1 MAPSSNLPSR
11 WDPAKLFRF
20 RDRSRLPVTDGKPPA
35 APAQGT
41 GQRAVDF
48 LMNPVILEVR
58 EEQQQSRLLFC
69 PEGLIGI
76 CYLNRLILVE
86 QDRILEGGGSSIVK
100 IRI

>member
-1 MAPSSNLPSR
+1 
-11 WDPAKLFRF
+11 
-20 RDRSRLPVTDGKPPA
+20 
-35 APAQGT
+35 
-41 GQRAVDF
+41 
-48 LMNPVILEVR
+48 MNPVILEVR

-100 IRI
+100 IRSRDPNSPQWRSLVVANASGSAQIGGTSKIIRIDVVQK